1 MSVQDFQIG
10 RNAPERCYEIVATR
24 AAAPLDWPLQFA
36 PGRWLLPDPAD
47 EALVR
52 LRAQAGIVIV
62 DVDGKWERCVLN
74 GTQAWRVLAAAAD
87 VETFLQ
93 GRDCAA
99 LTLFD
104 CPCIAARSGSGVE
117 VWVPSS
123 YARFLVDQAVAA
135 ASRI

>member
-1 MSVQDFQIG
+1 MNAQDFQIE
-10 RNAPERCYEIVATR
+10 RITPQRCYEIVATR
-24 AAAPLDWPLQFA
+24 AAAPLDWPLQFV
-36 PGRWLLPDPAD
+36 PGHWLLPDPAD

-52 LRAQAGIVIV
+52 LRAQAGIAIV

-104 CPCIAARSGSGVE
+104 CPAIAARSGDGVE
-117 VWVPSS
+117 VWIASS
-123 YARFLVDQAVAA
+123 YAQFLDEQLVAA
-135 ASRI
+135 ATRI